1 MLRVL
6 IWLGQLL
13 FVFPAL
19 YSSFI
24 ALWGLKTPSDPEVM
38 KPSRRMRVV
47 VAAHNEAAVVAGIAE
62 DLSSQTYPQNLL
74 RATIIADRCT
84 DDTVAAASTYVDV
97 AEREE
102 GEGAKGA
109 AIAWYLDGAPLET
122 DEALLILD
130 ADNRIGSDYVE
141 RVAASLNGGVDV
153 VQTYLDVSNPE
164 GSVLATANA
173 LTYWASNRMV
183 QLSRSNIGW
192 SCDLG
197 GTGMAVAKEALDAA
211 GGFTD
216 DLTDDAALNARLNLA
231 GYRAKWL
238 HDVRVFDEKPTDTR
252 STITQR
258 SRWVRGK
265 RDAQREYGW
274 PLIRS
279 GFTDRQPALLD
290 LAYRLYNPGRS
301 FIALVVAVLAVL
313 AGVFPQWGL
322 WPWQFL
328 AGVAALVVLL
338 PIAFLVVDRVP
349 TRYIVRYPFVSLIA
363 LLWLPIRVGS
373 RFLKGWNPTDHGER
387 PTTAD

>member
-6 IWLGQLL
+6 VWLGQLL

-24 ALWGLKTPSDPEVM
+24 ALWGLRTPSDPETT
-38 KPSRRMRVV
+38 KPTRRIRVV
-47 VAAHNEAAVVAGIAE
+47 VAAHNEANVVAGIAE
-62 DLSSQTYPQNLL
+62 DLSSQTYPQSLL
-74 RATIIADRCT
+74 RATVVADRCT
-84 DDTVAAASTYVDV
+84 DDTAVVAGRYVDV

-109 AIAWYLDGAPLET
+109 AIAWCLDGSPLVA

-130 ADNRIGSDYVE
+130 ADNRIGTEYVE
-141 RVAASLNGGVDV
+141 RVAASLDGGVDV
-153 VQTYLDVSNPE
+153 VQTYLDVSNPD

-197 GTGMAVAKEALDAA
+197 GTGMALTKEALDAA

-279 GFTDRQPALLD
+279 GFTNTQPALLD
-290 LAYRLYNPGRS
+290 LTYRLYNPGRS
-301 FIALVVAVLAVL
+301 FIALVVALLAVL

-322 WPWQFL
+322 WSWQFL

-338 PIAFLVVDRVP
+338 PIVFLIIDHVP
-349 TRYIVRYPFVSLIA
+349 ARYIVRYPFVTVIA
-363 LLWLPIRVGS
+363 ALWLPIRIGS
-373 RFLKGWNPTDHGER
+373 RFMKGWNRTSHGER
-387 PTTAD
+387 K